1 MKNFLI
7 FIILVAGGYLVYNN
21 FIKEDI
27 VIKVKEQLSVSKS
40 TDWDYE
46 HPSVTPSGYTAVIT
60 GIAKNTADYTV
71 KNINIVYKLWKDSA
85 KVFINKLGPG
95 EEYNFTT
102 KCRSRENNPKY
113 KISRI
118 SYEK

>member
-1 MKNFLI
+1 MKKFLI
-7 FIILVAGGYLVYNN
+7 LIILVVGGYLVYDN
-21 FIKEDI
+21 FIKENN
-27 VIKVKEQLSVSKS
+27 VIQVKEQLSVSKS

-46 HPSVTPSGYTAVIT
+46 HPSVTPSGYAAVFT
-60 GIAKNTADYTV
+60 GVAKNTADYTV

-85 KVFINKLGPG
+85 KVFISKLAPG

-113 KISRI
+113 KIARI